1 MIMNLLKD
9 NLNTL
14 YAKYLFTAFGSS
26 IISSIYATVDT
37 IVSGQYEGPMGSAAL
52 SVIMPL
58 WTLIFS
64 IGLLFGIGGAIMMGN
79 DRGAGRKERGD
90 GYFALSLALAVG
102 VALVITILFVIFRE
116 EFLMFCG
123 ADEAVLP
130 YAMAYTKWL
139 IPSLPLFL
147 IGQVLIAFIRNDGAP
162 KLTMIANMSG
172 GIFNILGDLFF
183 VFGLDMG
190 IEGAGLAT
198 AMGQFLGFSILLSY
212 FFQERCQLRL
222 VKITNIKSYLPRILS
237 VGFAPFII
245 DISFGVAVILFNKQI
260 MRYAGAVEL
269 AVFGTV
275 ASVAMIFQS
284 LFYGVGQAIQP
295 IVSINA
301 GAGEKDRVKETLHLA
316 MFTSAAMGL
325 LFTIVIVAFPM
336 AVLSAYMDATTE
348 VLQAGPIILRIYGI
362 SFLLMGINVVA
373 SYFLQAML
381 ETSKSM
387 VISLLRGF
395 ILCSIFL
402 LLLPPLFGFETI
414 WWTMP
419 LTEGITF
426 IVAVKLLKGVEKKNP
441 LLV

>member
-1 MIMNLLKD
+1 MNLLKD
-9 NLNTL
+9 NLRSL

-64 IGLLFGIGGAIMMGN
+64 VGLLFGIGGAIMMGN

-90 GYFALSLALAVG
+90 GYFSLSLILGVGTALF
-102 VALVITILFVIFRE
+102 ITVVFVLFRK
-116 EFLMFCG
+116 EFLTFFG
-123 ADEAVLP
+123 ADETVLP
-130 YAMAYTKWL
+130 FAMDYTKWL
-139 IPSLPLFL
+139 IPALPLFL
-147 IGQVLIAFIRNDGAP
+147 IGQILIAFIRNDGAP
-162 KLTMIANMSG
+162 RLTMVANMSG
-172 GIFNILGDLFF
+172 GIFNIFGDLFF

-198 AMGQFLGFSILLSY
+198 ALGQFLGFSILLSY
-212 FFQERCQLRL
+212 FFQKRCQLKF
-222 VKITNIKSYLPRILS
+222 VKIDDLKNRLFRVLS
-237 VGFAPFII
+237 MGFAPFII

-260 MRYAGAVEL
+260 MRYAGADEL

-275 ASVAMIFQS
+275 ASIAIIFQS

-301 GAGEKDRVKETLHLA
+301 GAGQTGRVKETLHLA
-316 MFTSAAMGL
+316 MMTSGVMGI
-325 LFTIVIVAFPM
+325 LFTAAVLTFPGEI
-336 AVLSAYMDATTE
+336 LSAYMDATKE
-348 VLQAGPIILRIYGI
+348 ILEIGPAVLRVYGI
-362 SFLLMGINVVA
+362 SFLLMGINIVA
-373 SYFLQAML
+373 GYFLQAML
-381 ETSKSM
+381 ESTKSM

-395 ILCSIFL
+395 IICSIFL
-402 LLLPPLFGFETI
+402 LLLPPVFGFEAI

-426 IVAVKLLKGVEKKNP
+426 VIAVKLLKNVEKKNP